1 MLGFGVKRVSSIGTR
16 WLSSIGL
23 SGTRDIVGA
32 NRSSRYDERE
42 KSSKCKSLR
51 GNHTR
56 CSKRLAV
63 NPA

>member
-1 MLGFGVKRVSSIGTR
+1 MLGFGVKRVSSIGMR

-23 SGTRDIVGA
+23 SGMRGIVGA
-32 NRSSRYDERE
+32 NRSSRKDERE
-42 KSSKCKSLR
+42 KSSKYKSLR

-56 CSKRLAV
+56 RSKRLAV